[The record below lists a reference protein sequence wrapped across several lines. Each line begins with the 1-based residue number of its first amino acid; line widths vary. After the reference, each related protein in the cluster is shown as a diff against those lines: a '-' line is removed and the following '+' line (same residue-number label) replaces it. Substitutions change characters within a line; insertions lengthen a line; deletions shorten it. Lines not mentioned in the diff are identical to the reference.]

1 MTVSLNNTIATLRIQ
16 DSLNKATSNLSSAY
30 QRLSSGLR
38 ITRASDDAAGLAVA
52 SGLIADARIF
62 SQGVLNV
69 SDGISYLNL
78 MQAAMQELKM
88 ILQRQSELAVQAS
101 NEVFTDTQRAAL
113 DVELQELNQEYNR
126 ILQTTEF
133 NQKNLLSS
141 GETSLIIQAGYGQDG
156 VLRAVLGRE
165 SREADQVI
173 GDGTFGEASFY
184 SEGGGAVALELMDLN
199 SDGIIDMVTVGSN
212 SVAVRFGV
220 GNGTFHGSV
229 TYSAIGSVDMA
240 LGDLN
245 DDGNVDIVTSG
256 TNAGSGVVAVL
267 LGQGGGLFGPSDYYA
282 AEGSISYAVTLKD
295 LNDDGILD
303 LITAG
308 THGASNNGYNTV
320 RLGVGNGTFG
330 VATSYET
337 HDMWGYAYDVA
348 LEDLNGDNIPDLVTA
363 GYSASTGKGGATVRL
378 GVGDGT
384 FGEKVIYEAAGL
396 GQAFGLALVD
406 LDGDSIIDMITVG
419 EDLGVGSATVFIGV
433 GNGTFTTGASY
444 QTDPWLSQKVTTGD
458 LNGDGILDLVT
469 VGYDSG
475 QIGSATVRFGVGNGT
490 FGSATSYA
498 ISSGASF
505 DVALAD
511 LNQNGVLD
519 LVTVGY
525 EGAVGGANV
534 RLASMIPG
542 ETTVVTLEAQESISI
557 TSHASALAAQTIIN
571 NYTDEVDVMMGVV
584 AASISRFEVAMVN
597 LQSAVENTRV
607 AAGRIMDAD
616 TAEELAI
623 LLRST
628 VQQQIATAMFAQAN
642 LQPEMVLKLLDD
654 S

>member
-1 MTVSLNNTIATLRIQ
+1 MVSLNNTLAMLKIQ
-16 DSLNKATSNLSSAY
+16 GSLNKASSNLSSAY

-52 SGLIADARIF
+52 SGLFADARIF

-69 SDGISYLNL
+69 NDGVSYLNL
-78 MQAAMQELKM
+78 MQGAMQELKM

-113 DVELQELNQEYNR
+113 DVEVQDLNQEYNR

-133 NQKNLLSS
+133 NQKNLFSS
-141 GETSLIIQAGYGQDG
+141 SETSLIIQAGYGQNG
-156 VLRAVLGRE
+156 VLRTVLGRE
-165 SREADQVI
+165 STAADQVI
-173 GDGTFGEASFY
+173 GDGTFGEASFL
-184 SEGGGAVALELMDLN
+184 SQGQAGSAVDLMDLN
-199 SDGIIDMVTVGSN
+199 SDGIIDMVAVGGN
-212 SVAVRFGV
+212 SIVVSFGA
-220 GNGTFHGSV
+220 GDGTFVSSL
-229 TYSAIGSVDMA
+229 TYLASGILDVA

-245 DDGNVDIVTSG
+245 DDGNIDIVTSG
-256 TNAGSGVVAVL
+256 ANGGLGFAAIL
-267 LGQGGGLFGPSDYYA
+267 LGQGGGLFSSSGSYA
-282 AEGSISYAVTLKD
+282 AEGSISYAVTLSD
-295 LNDDGILD
+295 LNDDGVLD

-308 THGASNNGYNTV
+308 SDSGSSNGYTTV

-337 HDMWGYAYDVA
+337 HDMWGIAYDVA
-348 LEDLNGDNIPDLVTA
+348 LEDLNSDGVPDLVSA
-363 GYSASTGKGGATVRL
+363 GHSASSSRGGATVRL

-384 FGEKVIYEAAGL
+384 FGEKVMYDAFF
-396 GQAFGLALVD
+396 GQALGLTLAD
-406 LDGDSIIDMITVG
+406 LDGDDVIDMITVG
-419 EDLGVGSATVFIGV
+419 ENLGVGSATVFMGV
-433 GNGTFTTGASY
+433 GDGTFTTGESY
-444 QTDPWLSQKVTTGD
+444 QTEPWLSTKITTGD

-469 VGYDSG
+469 TGYDGGQVGYT
-475 QIGSATVRFGVGNGT
+475 TVRFGVGDGT
-490 FGSATSYA
+490 FGSATSYTA
-498 ISSGASF
+498 SSGGSY

-511 LNQNGVLD
+511 LNQDGVLD
-519 LVTVGY
+519 VVTAGV
-525 EGAVGGANV
+525 EGVAGGPNV

-557 TSHASALAAQTIIN
+557 TSRALALAAQVTVN
-571 NYTDEVDVMMGVV
+571 NYIDEVNVMMGVV

-628 VQQQIATAMFAQAN
+628 VQQQTATAMFAQAN